1 MVVPSF
7 QIAGFPKRI
16 RVTKWRTKS
25 TTEGLSRRDLREKK
39 REEKMKRT
47 LICLTVIALSWSLA
61 APAAAADSGWHL
73 RIFAAGFDSDLD
85 ETVPA
90 ENPEF
95 IDVTAE
101 SDLGFGA
108 SLEYQFS
115 GLLGLELG
123 VMKASP
129 AIVLSADD
137 VPGYGDIS
145 LTDSMSTTAII
156 LDLNF
161 HLTPNSDYF
170 DLYLGG
176 GIASMGYSNL
186 RYAEPDG
193 DYLDLDV
200 SNDIGY
206 SAKAGLGIALGKNSK
221 WAAFGG
227 LRYIWTDLEVTQ
239 ENAATFDFNT
249 FSFTVGIAYGF

>member
-1 MVVPSF
+1 
-7 QIAGFPKRI
+7 
-16 RVTKWRTKS
+16 
-25 TTEGLSRRDLREKK
+25 
-39 REEKMKRT
+39 MKRT
-47 LICLTVIALSWSLA
+47 LILLAVVVTVGTIAT
-61 APAAAADSGWHL
+61 PAAAADSGWHL
-73 RIFAAGFDSDLD
+73 RVFAAGFDPDLNV
-85 ETVPA
+85 TVPA

-137 VPGYGDIS
+137 VPGYGDII
-145 LTDSMSTTAII
+145 LTDSMSTTAIM

-161 HLTPNSDYF
+161 HLTPKSEYF
-170 DLYLGG
+170 DFYLGA
-176 GIASMGYSNL
+176 GIASMGYSDL
-186 RYAEPDG
+186 HYAEPDEDTLTLEVG
-193 DYLDLDV
+193 NDL
-200 SNDIGY
+200 GY
-206 SAKAGLGIALGKNSK
+206 SAKAGLGISLGKNSN

-249 FSFTVGIAYGF
+249 FSFSVGIAYSF

>member
-1 MVVPSF
+1 
-7 QIAGFPKRI
+7 
-16 RVTKWRTKS
+16 
-25 TTEGLSRRDLREKK
+25 
-39 REEKMKRT
+39 MKRT
-47 LICLTVIALSWSLA
+47 LILLAVTVICATLA
-61 APAAAADSGWHL
+61 TPVAAGDTGWHL
-73 RIFAAGFDSDLD
+73 RVFAAGFDPDLD
-85 ETVPA
+85 VTVPA

-137 VPGYGDIS
+137 VPGYGDLS
-145 LTDSMSTTAII
+145 LKDSMSTTAII

-161 HLTPNSDYF
+161 HLTPNSEYF
-170 DLYLGG
+170 DLYLGA
-176 GIASMGYSNL
+176 GIASMGYGDL
-186 RYAEPDG
+186 RYLEPDG

-200 SNDIGY
+200 SNDLGY

-221 WAAFGG
+221 WAAIGG

-239 ENAATFDFNT
+239 EDAATFDFNT
-249 FSFTVGIAYGF
+249 FSFTVGVAYSF

>member
-1 MVVPSF
+1 M
-7 QIAGFPKRI
+7 
-16 RVTKWRTKS
+16 
-25 TTEGLSRRDLREKK
+25 K
-39 REEKMKRT
+39 REEQMKRT
-47 LICLTVIALSWSLA
+47 LNLLA
-61 APAAAADSGWHL
+61 VVGMIGILATPAAAADSGWHL
-73 RIFAAGFDSDLD
+73 RVFAAGFDPDLNV
-85 ETVPA
+85 TVPA

-137 VPGYGDIS
+137 VPGYGDLS
-145 LTDSMSTTAII
+145 LKDSMSTTAII

-161 HLTPNSDYF
+161 HLTPNSEYF
-170 DLYLGG
+170 DFYLGG
-176 GIASMGYSNL
+176 GIARMGYGDL
-186 RYAEPDG
+186 HYAEPDG
-193 DYLDLDV
+193 DSLDLNVD
-200 SNDIGY
+200 NDLGY
-206 SAKAGLGIALGKNSK
+206 SAKAGLGISLGKNSN

-227 LRYIWTDLEVTQ
+227 LRYIWTDLEITQ
-239 ENAATFDFNT
+239 EETASFDFNT
-249 FSFTVGIAYGF
+249 FSFTVGIAVSF

>member
-1 MVVPSF
+1 
-7 QIAGFPKRI
+7 
-16 RVTKWRTKS
+16 
-25 TTEGLSRRDLREKK
+25 
-39 REEKMKRT
+39 MKR
-47 LICLTVIALSWSLA
+47 ALVFLAVAGIIGIVA

-73 RIFAAGFDSDLD
+73 RVFAAGFDPDLD
-85 ETVPA
+85 VVVPA
-90 ENPEF
+90 ENPEE
-95 IDVTAE
+95 IRVTAD

-129 AIVLSADD
+129 AIVLTAED

-145 LTDSMSTTAII
+145 LEDSMSTTAIT

-161 HLTPNSDYF
+161 HLTPNSQSF
-170 DLYLGG
+170 DFYVGA
-176 GIASMGYSNL
+176 GIASMGFGDL
-186 RYAEPDG
+186 RYLEPDG

-200 SNDIGY
+200 SNDLGY
-206 SAKAGLGIALGKNSK
+206 SAKAGLGISLGKNSK

-227 LRYIWTDLEVTQ
+227 LRYIWTDLEITQ

-249 FSFTVGIAYGF
+249 FSFSVGIAYSF